1 MKGCVAFLTF
11 LAVVVAGCA
20 SNSGVFQVSP
30 DTYRV
35 ATRATWELGGR
46 AGALKMALT
55 EATEHCRKSGK
66 VPNVLE
72 SAESY
77 GHFEGGRV
85 DMTFTCVAPQKP

>member
-1 MKGCVAFLTF
+1 MRGGIAFLAG
-11 LAVVVAGCA
+11 LVAGCA
-20 SNSGVFQVSP
+20 STSGVFHVSP

-46 AGALKMALT
+46 AGALRLALT
-55 EATEHCRKSGK
+55 EATEHCKKSGK
-66 VPNVLE
+66 VPKVLD

-85 DMTFTCVAPQKP
+85 DMTFTCLTPQKP